1 MHLIVDGYGG
11 EFQKLQD
18 MDHTYRLL
26 DGYPSEIGMTKISPP
41 YVFRYI
47 GVKPEDWGVS
57 GFVLIAESHISI
69 HTFPE
74 RGYVNVDIFSC
85 KHFDAQKAVDYI
97 RQHFN
102 LSEARSCVLKR
113 GLEALDEEVTDAE
126 GGLSAL
132 PLERGLAANRSEVA

>member
-11 EFQKLQD
+11 DSKKLQD
-18 MDHTYRLL
+18 MDQTYKLL

-41 YVFRYI
+41 YVFRYV
-47 GVKPEDWGVS
+47 GTKPEDWGVS

-85 KHFDAQKAVDYI
+85 KLFDAQKAVAYI
-97 RQHFN
+97 QKHFG
-102 LSEARSCVLKR
+102 LTEAKSAVLNR
-113 GLEALDEEVTDAE
+113 GLEAIGEDITDIE
-126 GGLSAL
+126 GGISVLPGERESANS
-132 PLERGLAANRSEVA
+132 RVEVA